1 MVKVCLFIP
10 SLTLLLRSFQNLPL
24 VLSFPANNLIS
35 QSSMM
40 WFQNLDS
47 RKKKFAIH
55 LLCFRIANISSC
67 RFFHLIIFC
76 YLQWFKRKDCWE
88 FSRRNSFSPGYMSNH
103 QKRIK
108 NSPWKKTKN
117 ILTKQENTAETK
129 KHQQVLVDFTS
140 IWMHYHM
147 TLVFGCRC
155 IRIADWRVSEF
166 KK

>member
-108 NSPWKKTKN
+108 NSPWKKN
-117 ILTKQENTAETK
+117 K
-129 KHQQVLVDFTS
+129 KHSYQTGKYSRNQKASAGTCGFYKHLNALSHDTCLWV
-140 IWMHYHM
+140 
-147 TLVFGCRC
+147 
-155 IRIADWRVSEF
+155 
-166 KK
+166 